1 MQGVLQKKN
10 YKWKGLENLVRPVR
24 KSERVSHDDRF

>member
-1 MQGVLQKKN
+1 MRFTKKN
-10 YKWKGLENLVRPVR
+10 YKWKGLENLVTVRPVR